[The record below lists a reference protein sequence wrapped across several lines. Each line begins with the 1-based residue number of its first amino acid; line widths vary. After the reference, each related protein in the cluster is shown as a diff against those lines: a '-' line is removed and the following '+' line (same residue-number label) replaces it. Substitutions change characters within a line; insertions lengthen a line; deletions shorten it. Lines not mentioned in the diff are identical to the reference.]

1 MPDAPDVRRTSHDR
15 HDTMLVAAFAA
26 DDLAGTERDQ
36 AIALTRTCPECATLH
51 TDLVAIAR
59 ATATLPPP
67 IAPSGLDFRLSP
79 RQAARLR
86 RTGWRAFIPSVSPGS
101 VLTRPL
107 GVGLAT
113 FGLIGLLVGNLGFG
127 SQASGPA
134 LFGASGGAT
143 SGPADSLSRDIQG
156 ESSTE
161 GQGAAVPAASAA
173 AAASVA
179 PGTQYLAASPAA
191 SSDTALAPVPVADSH
206 QPSVAG
212 L

>member
-51 TDLVAIAR
+51 ADLVAIAR

-79 RQAARLR
+79 QQAARLR

-127 SQASGPA
+127 SLGGSAASAP
-134 LFGASGGAT
+134 FGAAGAT
-143 SGPADSLSRDIQG
+143 SAPADSLSRDIQG
-156 ESSTE
+156 ESSTG

-173 AAASVA
+173 
-179 PGTQYLAASPAA
+179 
-191 SSDTALAPVPVADSH
+191 
-206 QPSVAG
+206 
-212 L
+212 